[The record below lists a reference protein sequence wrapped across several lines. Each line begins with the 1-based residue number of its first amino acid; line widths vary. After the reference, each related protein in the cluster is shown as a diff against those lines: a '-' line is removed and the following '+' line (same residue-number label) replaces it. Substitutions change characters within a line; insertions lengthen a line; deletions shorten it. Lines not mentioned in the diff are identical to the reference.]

1 MTSAAVTRRPGTWI
15 WVTVALILL
24 GLSLETEALE
34 TMLTF
39 RDPEDNPFQRMVV
52 DEVTG
57 SVYVGG
63 TNRLHRLSASLT
75 LLQSAATG
83 RREDNPDCPPP
94 VVPCSEPKALRDGIT
109 KGLVIDYND
118 NSLVVCSTLY
128 HGSCQKLSLK
138 NITNVVRLI
147 HKPLVPNRASSSCV
161 LFIGPSI
168 GEEQALYV
176 GAEYSSLGN
185 KAYRD
190 LIPSISSRQLTDL
203 KIMYRDQEGSTKK
216 SVLEDLRRS
225 FHVRYVHGFTQGGF
239 AYFLTVQRASNT
251 SDSLVS
257 RIGRVCTQDRYFRSY
272 VEIPFHCL
280 NKGIPFHILQ
290 GADLDAS
297 GNRLFAVFGD
307 ASEASWTAGKSSS
320 VLCVLEMDEV
330 DAELNRTVQECYA
343 GAGLVGPAHYES
355 SRSCAKTSADVDMCA
370 SGLVSEAYPSM
381 EGRRAVVS
389 SGVWTLPTDHG
400 SMATALATMTSGQ
413 HQMAFVGTRNGEV
426 FKVVVE
432 GVMGKLVD
440 QLSVD
445 SRGPIVQI
453 QSSTNKDQVYVLSP
467 SKVSLLWIRH
477 CEQRQT
483 CDECVANSDPMC
495 GWCVMQNKCT
505 SQSDCDASAVTPSWL
520 AASSA
525 SCARMTNVRPTVVSY
540 ESLQTA
546 FADKQITFQLDQVS
560 VQPSSGLDLGC
571 LFVSGDSNHRT
582 KATVNSNVISCPLPK
597 RENLPRIP
605 EGKDHEDMV
614 LHFHVQGKSIVT
626 RSVAVY
632 DCGSNPD
639 CSSCTNSQY
648 QCQWCYA
655 SSSCVQQSQ
664 TCPAARGRPDPGMDS
679 PNNCPLVWTSS
690 RDKDILVH
698 AGEERQIAVQ
708 VRNLQA
714 GQNAGIQCHFSY
726 LGVDATVD
734 GTISSSSQSL
744 TCDPVKFDYPQ
755 KEQLPYVTANFKV
768 TWGPQSLPLDNSQ
781 GIQVRIYKCSLLV
794 TNCGKCLSMDAEYEC
809 GWCGGR
815 CTLQKH
821 CTSGSWLDRTATC
834 PGPQILRF
842 SPTTGP
848 IKGKTSMSVTGLN
861 LGKTYS
867 DISGG
872 VTVAGVN
879 CEVKPEHYEPSSGF
893 VCETELTDI
902 VKIGTIT
909 VVVDSLYT
917 AESDSPFTY
926 VDPSVTGIVP
936 KMGPRSGGTTL
947 VIIGAHMDA
956 GSEVSID
963 IDGGGCK
970 VLKRNHTMLECAVPK
985 QTGVDNQAQ
994 VKVSFGG
1001 HEKSSP
1007 EPFTYAN
1014 DPTITMIEP
1023 KKSILSGGTSITVMG
1038 VGLDLIQKPEF
1049 FVTYG
1054 GQFFTKPCKLENT
1067 FSMVCQV
1074 PSLKAPIQAAAL
1086 NITETSPLEVHYG
1099 FTLDGVMSLK
1109 NISHEASFGPLLLY
1123 PDPQLSVFPGQDQT
1137 KQFTEKDLLVIN
1149 GRFRII
1155 SNLMASVSVHVG
1167 NEECEGVAATD
1178 TAITCDP
1185 PSSTPDG
1192 TESTGIAPVMV
1203 RIGNMSKKVGYLR
1216 YYQVSSTNK
1225 PMALG
1230 VILGVVIPIL
1240 AIIIL
1245 LTVCVLRRHRKHK
1258 PATDYIPD
1266 VLQDYQGKKEE
1277 EEIGLNHVA
1286 VADVNGQIID
1296 EKDCGPYITELLSQ
1310 FEDPALRQSVTAVL
1324 IPRSKLDVGELIGK
1338 GHFGAVYKAQLQRG
1352 DDKSA
1357 QVAVK
1362 TLQAKTSDSE
1372 ALQKF
1377 LKEVVVLNSL
1387 QHPHVLP
1394 VVGACLTA
1402 SDDPMVVTP
1411 FMATEDLKSYIGEP
1425 SKKLTVLELLS
1436 FGQQIADGMAYLQ
1449 EVKVVHRNLAACNC
1463 IVTED
1468 GRLQLS
1474 DYGLTAA
1481 LFPQSYY
1488 TADDSPAKDLVK
1500 WMAPETIE
1508 NFVFSSKSDVWAFG
1522 VVLWE
1527 LLTRGITPYPD
1538 VENGNLLPYL
1548 KEGQRMK
1555 KPKQSPEPV
1564 YSMMVACWSTSPD
1577 QRPDFAQLND
1587 QLKTFTASDN
1597 GATDATALL
1606 SDSVDVGG
1614 STEYLQNIG

>member
-1 MTSAAVTRRPGTWI
+1 MTTTSASAGRPRPWLGGT
-15 WVTVALILL
+15 VLMLVALCPAVL
-24 GLSLETEALE
+24 GLETL
-34 TMLTF
+34 LTF

-57 SVYVGG
+57 SVYVGA
-63 TNRLHRLSASLT
+63 TNRLHRLSPGLT

-94 VVPCSEPKALRDGIT
+94 VVPCSEPKVLRDGVT

-118 NSLVVCSTLY
+118 KTLIVCSTLY

-138 NITNVVRLI
+138 NITSVVRLI
-147 HKPLVPNRASSSCV
+147 HKPLVPNRPGASCV
-161 LFIGPSI
+161 LFIGPSLE
-168 GEEQALYV
+168 GQEALYV

-203 KIMYRDQEGSTKK
+203 KLMYRDQDGGTKK
-216 SVLEDLRRS
+216 SVLEALRRS
-225 FHVRYVHGFTQGGF
+225 FHVRHVHGFTRGGF
-239 AYFLTVQRASNT
+239 AYFLTVQRESN
-251 SDSLVS
+251 SSSSLVS
-257 RIGRVCTQDRYFRSY
+257 KVGRVCTQDKYFRSY
-272 VEIPFHCL
+272 VEIP
-280 NKGIPFHILQ
+280 LQ
-290 GADLDAS
+290 CRVKAATLHVLQAADVDVSGGRVVGVFSEQGGAR
-297 GNRLFAVFGD
+297 GG
-307 ASEASWTAGKSSS
+307 AGQGEGPSA
-320 VLCVLEMDEV
+320 LCVLGLDEV
-330 DAELNRTVQECYA
+330 DAELNRTVRECYA
-343 GAGLVGPAHYES
+343 GNGRVGPPHYEA

-370 SGLVSEAYPSM
+370 SGDVSEAYPSM
-381 EGRRAVVS
+381 EGQRAVVAT
-389 SGVWTLPTDHG
+389 GVWTLPG
-400 SMATALATMTSGQ
+400 QLATAVSLQTSTQ
-413 HQMAFVGTRNGEV
+413 HQVVFVGSSGGDV
-426 FKVVVE
+426 FKVLIQ
-432 GVMGKLVD
+432 GVSGHAVD
-440 QLSVD
+440 QLTVD

-453 QSSTNKDQVYVLSP
+453 RPSTNKDHLYVLSP
-467 SKVSLLWIRH
+467 SKVSLLWVRH
-477 CEQRQT
+477 CEQRAT
-483 CDECVANSDPMC
+483 CDECVADSDPMC

-505 SQSDCDASAVTPSWL
+505 SQPDCDASAVTPSWL
-520 AASSA
+520 PATSA
-525 SCARMTNVRPTVVSY
+525 TCAKMTNVRPTVVSY
-540 ESLQTA
+540 ESLQSA
-546 FADKQITFQLDQVS
+546 LADKQISFQLEQVS
-560 VQPSSGLDLGC
+560 VQPSNGLDLGC
-571 LFVSGDSNHRT
+571 LFVSGNSNHRT
-582 KATVNSNVISCPLPK
+582 KATVSSNVISCPLPK
-597 RENLPRIP
+597 REHLPRIP
-605 EGKDHEDMV
+605 EDHEDMV

-626 RSVAVY
+626 RSVAVF
-632 DCGSNPD
+632 DCRSNPD
-639 CSSCTNSQY
+639 CGSCTNSSY

-655 SSSCVQQSQ
+655 SGSCIQQSKS
-664 TCPAARGRPDPGMDS
+664 CPKKGSHQDSGITSPGA
-679 PNNCPLVWTSS
+679 CPLVWTSS

-698 AGEERQIAVQ
+698 AGEKRQIAVQ
-708 VRNLQA
+708 VRNLQG
-714 GQNAGIQCHFSY
+714 GQTSGIKCHFSY
-726 LGVDATVD
+726 LGMETSVD
-734 GTISSSSQSL
+734 GTISSQSL

-755 KEQLPYVTANFKV
+755 KEQLPYVTADFKV

-809 GWCGGR
+809 GWCGSH

-821 CTSGSWLDRTATC
+821 CTTGNWLDRTATC

-872 VTVAGVN
+872 VTVAGVK

-893 VCETELTDI
+893 VCETEMTDA
-902 VKIGTIT
+902 VKNGTIT
-909 VVVDSLYT
+909 VVVDNLYT

-926 VDPSVTGIVP
+926 VDPTVTGIIP

-947 VIIGAHMDA
+947 VIIGTHMDA
-956 GSEVSID
+956 GSDVSID
-963 IDGGGCK
+963 IDGGSCQ
-970 VLKRNHTMLECAVPK
+970 VIKRNRTMLECIVPK
-985 QTGVDNQAQ
+985 QSGASNQAR

-1014 DPTITMIEP
+1014 DPNISMIEP
-1023 KKSILSGGTSITVMG
+1023 KRSILSGGTSITVIG
-1038 VGLDLIQKPEF
+1038 VGLDLIQKPVF
-1049 FVTYG
+1049 FITYG
-1054 GQFFTKPCKLENT
+1054 GQFFKKLCHLENT
-1067 FSMVCQV
+1067 LTMECQV
-1074 PSLKAPIQAAAL
+1074 PSLMKPIQAANL

-1099 FTLDGVMSLK
+1099 FTLDGVMTHK
-1109 NISHEASFGPLLLY
+1109 NISHKPEFGPLLLY
-1123 PDPQLSVFPGQDQT
+1123 PDPQLNMFPGEDQT
-1137 KQFTEKDLLVIN
+1137 KEFTEKDLLVIN

-1167 NEECEGVAATD
+1167 NEECESVAATD
-1178 TAITCDP
+1178 TAITCEP
-1185 PSSTPDG
+1185 PSSAPDG

-1203 RIGNMSKKVGYLR
+1203 RIGNMAKKVGYLR
-1216 YYQVSSTNK
+1216 YYEVSNTNK

-1240 AIIIL
+1240 AIIVL

-1286 VADVNGQIID
+1286 VADVNGQIMD
-1296 EKDCGPYITELLSQ
+1296 EKDCSPYITELLSQ
-1310 FEDPALRQSVTAVL
+1310 FEDPALRQNVTAML
-1324 IPRSKLDVGELIGK
+1324 IPRSRLDVGELIGK

-1362 TLQAKTSDSE
+1362 TLQAKNSDSE
-1372 ALQKF
+1372 AIQNF
-1377 LKEVVVLNSL
+1377 LKEVVVVNSL
-1387 QHPHVLP
+1387 QHPHLLAVAG
-1394 VVGACLTA
+1394 VCLTA
-1402 SDDPMVVTP
+1402 SDDPMVVSP

-1425 SKKLTVLELLS
+1425 SKALTVLELLS

-1449 EVKVVHRNLAACNC
+1449 EVKVVHRNLAARNC

-1468 GRLQLS
+1468 GRLQLT
-1474 DYGLTAA
+1474 DYGITAS

-1488 TADDSPAKDLVK
+1488 TAQDSPAQQLVK

-1508 NFVFSSKSDVWAFG
+1508 NFDFTSKSDVWAFG

-1538 VENGNLLPYL
+1538 VENSNLLPYL
-1548 KEGQRMK
+1548 KEGRRMK
-1555 KPKQSPEPV
+1555 KPRQSPEPV
-1564 YSMMVACWSTSPD
+1564 YTMMVACWDASPD
-1577 QRPDFAQLND
+1577 KRPDFAQLND
-1587 QLKTFTASDN
+1587 QLKNFTVADKGDS
-1597 GATDATALL
+1597 DATALL
-1606 SDSVDVGG
+1606 NDSVDVGG
-1614 STEYLQNIG
+1614 STEYLEVIG